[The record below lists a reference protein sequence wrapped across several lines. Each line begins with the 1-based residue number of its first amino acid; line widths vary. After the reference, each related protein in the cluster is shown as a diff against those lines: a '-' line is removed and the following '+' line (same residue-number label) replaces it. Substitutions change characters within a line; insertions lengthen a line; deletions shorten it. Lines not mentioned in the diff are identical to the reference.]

1 MTFQTNMDCI
11 HEVLK
16 FLRHDT
22 ESLHS
27 CLLVNRLWCELS
39 VPILW
44 KDPWARFFNM
54 PFSKPSFTQPTSLI
68 NTYISSLPRES
79 ILKLE
84 KNGFNVS
91 SISSSTTFN
100 YPMYLR
106 CLDLEFLY
114 WLVMKWV
121 QNKSKPGFRP
131 LKRVVRRFKKFRKK
145 LNNNNSNNLDSTSM
159 PPQDKIRLVCSE
171 LLTLFLKES
180 PKIYILRIN
189 DYSKVDVFGQL
200 GEALANLNPKNNCL
214 SSLKGLECRDKPVM
228 DNIFEMLSLLTTD
241 ISQILI
247 MGNYNTKTLANLIR
261 SQKKLEKVCFENFHN
276 MSPQDYWESGVGYE
290 LSKKA
295 HFITS
300 LHLLNSC
307 SLLAKLSDFVNL
319 QELTLQC
326 IHEQSCEYTDSLTSA
341 NIPILRDIAKLKFRC
356 KHEYSLEYLSNL
368 IDKSNGKL
376 RKITIEGSRIKD
388 RRYDL
393 LMSTIANKCPN
404 LKSCSIPISR
414 IDPQIDR
421 LLESCEQLKDLKL
434 CAVLDTS
441 DNDNNDILLYQLLNC
456 TPTRLRRLDF
466 VDWKFSISAWE
477 LFLKTQSRTLLQ
489 RICYYWNDNSK
500 IASPSDE
507 FLKACQQNK
516 RDGILATYKGI
527 DSYWKCIWPK
537 LFVMN

>member
-1 MTFQTNMDCI
+1 MTFQTNVDCI

-16 FLRHDT
+16 CLRHDT
-22 ESLHS
+22 ETLHS

-44 KDPWARFFNM
+44 KDPWARFFNL
-54 PFSKPSFTQPTSLI
+54 PFSKPSFTQPIALI
-68 NTYISSLPRES
+68 NTYISSLTRES

-84 KNGFNVS
+84 KNGFNLS

-131 LKRVVRRFKKFRKK
+131 LKRVVKRFKNFRKK
-145 LNNNNSNNLDSTSM
+145 LYHNSITLDSTSM

-189 DYSKVDVFGQL
+189 DYSKVDIFGPF
-200 GEALANLNPKNNCL
+200 GDVLASLNPKHNCL

-228 DNIFEMLSLLTTD
+228 DNIFEHLSLLTTD
-241 ISQILI
+241 ITQILI
-247 MGNYNTKTLANLIR
+247 MGNYNTKTLANLIKT
-261 SQKKLEKVCFENFHN
+261 QKKLEKVCCENFYS
-276 MSPQDYWESGVGYE
+276 MSLENYWESGVGYE

-307 SLLAKLSDFVNL
+307 SLLIKLPSFVSL
-319 QELTLQC
+319 QELTIQC
-326 IHEQSCEYTDSLTSA
+326 IREQSCEYGDCLTSK
-341 NIPILRDIAKLKFRC
+341 NIPVLRDLAKLKFRC
-356 KHEYSLEYLSNL
+356 MHDYSLEYLTNL
-368 IDKSNGKL
+368 VENSGGKL

-388 RRYDL
+388 TGRCNFLIY
-393 LMSTIANKCPN
+393 TIANKCPN
-404 LKSCSIPISR
+404 LKSCSIPILR
-414 IDPQIDR
+414 TDPRLDR

-434 CAVLDTS
+434 FAVPFTL
-441 DNDNNDILLYQLLNC
+441 NNGNNDILLNQLIKS

-466 VDWKFSISAWE
+466 VDWIFSKRSWE
-477 LFLKTQSRTLLQ
+477 LFLKSQSKTLLQ
-489 RICYYWNDNSK
+489 RICYYWNENSK
-500 IASPSDE
+500 IASPSED
-507 FLKACQQNK
+507 FLKFCHQNK
-516 RDGILATYKGI
+516 KDGIITTYKGI
-527 DSYWKCIWPK
+527 DSYWK
-537 LFVMN
+537 